1 MRCECKVS
9 RAVRSVS
16 KYPKGASPT
25 PPPAGKLPAPAQA
38 AVDDLLVRLDRALPG
53 RVEAFYVVGSACLG
67 SFRLGRSDVDFVAI
81 VAGDRGHRDGRG
93 RDDGDRAPR
102 GLDRDE
108 LARLRAVHLGRWA
121 VALACDVGLHR
132 RWPLVC
138 NGSYLAPGSLAASPR
153 EVTPLAGHLAGHFRA
168 GARGGF
174 DVNPVTWHTLAR
186 HGIALRGPSPDRLD
200 IHVDPA
206 ELRAW
211 TLENLRVY
219 WGEWARRARR
229 GAPRTARILSR
240 RHAAWGVLGVS
251 RLHYTLATGE
261 IAGKVEAGEHAR
273 EAFDREWHPLI
284 DDALAFWRGD
294 PAVAAYRRHPARRMA
309 AAAAFVTHVVDDQAG
324 LEARSV

>member
-1 MRCECKVS
+1 MRCEAKVS

-16 KYPKGASPT
+16 KYPKVAGPT
-25 PPPAGKLPAPAQA
+25 PPVGQGAAKLPAPAQA

-53 RVEAFYVVGSACLG
+53 RFEAFYVVGSACLG

-81 VAGDRGHRDGRG
+81 VAGAR
-93 RDDGDRAPR
+93 GDRVPG
-102 GLDRDE
+102 GLDRTE

-121 VALACDVGLHR
+121 AALARDVALHR

-138 NGSYLAPGSLAASPR
+138 NGSYLAPGSLAASPG
-153 EVTPLAGHLAGHFRA
+153 EVTPLAGQVAGHFRA

-174 DVNPVTWHTLAR
+174 EVNPVTWLTLAQ
-186 HGIALRGPSPDRLD
+186 HGIAVRGPTPDRLD
-200 IHVDPA
+200 IHIDPG

-211 TLENLRVY
+211 TLENLRGY

-229 GAPRTARILSR
+229 RTPGTAWALPR

-261 IAGKVEAGEHAR
+261 IASKVQAGQYAR
-273 EAFDREWHPLI
+273 EALDREWRPLI
-284 DDALAFWRGD
+284 DDALAFWRGG
-294 PAVAAYRRHPARRMA
+294 PPVAAYRRHPRRRIA
-309 AAAAFVTHVVDDQAG
+309 AAAEFVTYVIEDRAG